1 MNRSRVFLKLLSSR
15 DQLNP
20 VATSVLSKEWR
31 FLWKMV
37 SKLEL
42 LLSNKAPVL
51 ERLQISF
58 IRLCCGAV
66 DVGIW
71 IGIAYAHHVQ
81 TFRFPRSLYNCET
94 LETLKLRAW
103 VLVDVPSQAC
113 LKSLRTLHLRYVDYK
128 DHSSFPNLL
137 SGCPNLENLLLCHN
151 QYYGQIF
158 TIAVPSLRTLTIY
171 DYNDGQDFV
180 GYSLNCCLIENAP
193 ELVEANIDNVSK
205 ITNEKLLVSLTLA
218 KRLSLALSPLE
229 VRVFLAIYY
238 IFYQL
243 VYLELSTHKAQWRN
257 LLLLILDSSPKLQVL
272 KLIS

>member
-1 MNRSRVFLKLLSSR
+1 ML
-15 DQLNP
+15 
-20 VATSVLSKEWR
+20 EYG
-31 FLWKMV
+31 
-37 SKLEL
+37 LEL
-42 LLSNKAPVL
+42 LMHTMCVSSNSM
-51 ERLQISF
+51 LQSNN
-58 IRLCCGAV
+58 RE
-66 DVGIW
+66 
-71 IGIAYAHHVQ
+71 

-180 GYSLNCCLIENAP
+180 GYVINA
-193 ELVEANIDNVSK
+193 
-205 ITNEKLLVSLTLA
+205 LL
-218 KRLSLALSPLE
+218 
-229 VRVFLAIYY
+229 
-238 IFYQL
+238 
-243 VYLELSTHKAQWRN
+243 
-257 LLLLILDSSPKLQVL
+257 
-272 KLIS
+272 